1 MFEQEG
7 RVGNTS
13 PVKVSRRGSVILDV
27 GGHQNQKILR
37 SPTTIFLVIF
47 ATLTGLDALRLAPN
61 TSYENN

>member
-1 MFEQEG
+1 MRYG
-7 RVGNTS
+7 S

-37 SPTTIFLVIF
+37 SPTTIFL

>member
-1 MFEQEG
+1 MRYG
-7 RVGNTS
+7 S

-37 SPTTIFLVIF
+37 SPTTIFLVVIF